1 MTDTAH
7 PAHAPELADAEEWML
22 SSLRMTSRDRDG
34 WTYGPLSSLL
44 LDRGRLFTP
53 APWPGGQEPPGE
65 PGRCFI
71 ESVSWACAADG
82 ELAYVEG
89 WAWDAWMQ
97 QEAHAW
103 CAGADGAALDPT
115 WRTPGRAYVGLPVE
129 VEAAARIMGEAC
141 GPLLHGRGGLISST
155 AERWMRD
162 GIPDG
167 LLVDVGR
174 PIPRLRP

>member
-1 MTDTAH
+1 MTDTTH
-7 PAHAPELADAEEWML
+7 PAHAPELTDAEEWLL
-22 SSLRMTSRDRDG
+22 SFMRMTARDRGG
-34 WTYGPLSSLL
+34 WAYGTLAGLL
-44 LDRGRLFTP
+44 LDRGRIFTP
-53 APWPGGQEPPGE
+53 APWPGGEEPPGE

-71 ESVSWACAADG
+71 DSVSWAWAAG
-82 ELAYVEG
+82 GAFAYVEG
-89 WAWDAWMQ
+89 WALDPWMQ

-103 CAGADGAALDPT
+103 CAGTDGTALDPT

-129 VEAAARIMGEAC
+129 AEAAARIMSEAG

-174 PIPRLRP
+174 PIPRISP